1 MNKPY
6 LMLNNYFEIFK
17 KKYWNFRNEI
27 FSKLYEELDKGIF
40 SLEDETNNKEILYL
54 NAFKSTFYFKGIEKL
69 KCCKVEKYGII
80 LKDDDEDFM
89 ILINNLKKIKIK
101 NRDDA
106 NEIIEEWICSAHYA
120 IFLLY
125 YVYNLVCAFPFFEDS
140 SSEKMKEKSVYS
152 NESNKSN
159 NLSEVSES
167 LSTINNMEKFLMNN
181 KKNEIDTQYNINTE
195 KIFTNRFNNKNSILK
210 FDEKYLKKLYSEK
223 YKYLKDYNFFSYN
236 SNFFNFF
243 LNIFEIKKKVIHLY
257 RNKNFFEII
266 NIISTLDFYYNHGK
280 KKFLYL
286 NMNIWDCINSKR
298 KLKKYI
304 AYSLVSCFEKN
315 EFDKFD
321 SFFTNIRQYINSI
334 KDLLKILFNELDKLN
349 KEILIIIEDIDFI
362 NLNFFIDSYNNYNN
376 LTFLFIYDISKEKN
390 KENFRNCINNVNN
403 EMFCYRFLNL
413 DKQNDNNN
421 WLNFP
426 FPKNQYESLL
436 SSNIKTFLETQSF
449 INLFEI
455 FNYRSFYLN
464 EKDNFDNNFLINH
477 LVYINL
483 KCEYEK
489 NKIKISRIYFKDEL
503 IKKIYFSI
511 YNKKLLEFL
520 NQDENTINDV
530 FQKEDGILFEKGIIY
545 QIMMNKMKI
554 DFEIFEINNLYC
566 FDTDEIFKLK
576 KLIDKNIFF
585 KQVSSKGEKY
595 DCGFLIQQDE
605 NIYIKLYQITKNK
618 YQTELNKLKRNIL
631 NLDVEYMSNQLKK
644 IGFKKID
651 KFSFG
656 IISNYDLYSKYLNKD
671 NNSSFLELRNFCKNQ
686 KYEFLLFNFKNL
698 NFYIENNVNQKIFF
712 INDNNQINF
721 SENNEILFSFND
733 YYKLE
738 FLDFPFITN
747 NLIKKSTKQLNIKNE
762 LTKFIIEDDLK
773 SNDKNNI
780 LILGNFI
787 NNINNEI
794 NSEIIQ
800 KNSKNNFGILSYGI
814 VNKYEEYLSLN
825 YKNNNLNY
833 EKKIKKEKNQ
843 KIEEVFEINNEKILE
858 KIKDIKT
865 LKVVVFEVD
874 SEEKFLGKKIKN
886 EITNLFNS
894 FKINKNKKLE

>member
-1 MNKPY
+1 M
-6 LMLNNYFEIFK
+6 
-17 KKYWNFRNEI
+17 
-27 FSKLYEELDKGIF
+27 
-40 SLEDETNNKEILYL
+40 
-54 NAFKSTFYFKGIEKL
+54 
-69 KCCKVEKYGII
+69 
-80 LKDDDEDFM
+80 
-89 ILINNLKKIKIK
+89 
-101 NRDDA
+101 
-106 NEIIEEWICSAHYA
+106 
-120 IFLLY
+120 
-125 YVYNLVCAFPFFEDS
+125 
-140 SSEKMKEKSVYS
+140 
-152 NESNKSN
+152 
-159 NLSEVSES
+159 
-167 LSTINNMEKFLMNN
+167 
-181 KKNEIDTQYNINTE
+181 
-195 KIFTNRFNNKNSILK
+195 
-210 FDEKYLKKLYSEK
+210 
-223 YKYLKDYNFFSYN
+223 
-236 SNFFNFF
+236 
-243 LNIFEIKKKVIHLY
+243 
-257 RNKNFFEII
+257 
-266 NIISTLDFYYNHGK
+266 
-280 KKFLYL
+280 
-286 NMNIWDCINSKR
+286 
-298 KLKKYI
+298 
-304 AYSLVSCFEKN
+304 
-315 EFDKFD
+315 
-321 SFFTNIRQYINSI
+321 
-334 KDLLKILFNELDKLN
+334 
-349 KEILIIIEDIDFI
+349 
-362 NLNFFIDSYNNYNN
+362 
-376 LTFLFIYDISKEKN
+376 
-390 KENFRNCINNVNN
+390 
-403 EMFCYRFLNL
+403 
-413 DKQNDNNN
+413 
-421 WLNFP
+421 
-426 FPKNQYESLL
+426 
-436 SSNIKTFLETQSF
+436 
-449 INLFEI
+449 
-455 FNYRSFYLN
+455 
-464 EKDNFDNNFLINH
+464 
-477 LVYINL
+477 
-483 KCEYEK
+483 
-489 NKIKISRIYFKDEL
+489 
-503 IKKIYFSI
+503 
-511 YNKKLLEFL
+511 LEFL

-874 SEEKFLGKKIKN
+874 SEEKFLGKKTKN